1 MDSRPNYAYT
11 APVVFSRKHFGYVSR
26 VLLLTAACISVVIGI
41 GLVMA
46 GLRLGVWWL
55 IVAAVASLLCARR
68 RVVIAV
74 PAAVVVGLVLGAVC
88 GTHQANQLAHYPAYY
103 GQKVVVTGVVSEDP
117 TYDNQQKVMY
127 IEHVAV
133 NGNALPG
140 KVRVKSIAPVDPR
153 RGDKVEVK
161 GKLLDGFGN
170 YQAAIYFADLRV
182 TEVANSPID
191 ALRREFAARI
201 YSLLPDAQAGLGL
214 GFLVGLRSAL
224 PDTLDSELK
233 ILGLTHIVVASGY
246 NLTVLV
252 RLARRVFAKSSHY
265 QMTVASAGLVGCFV
279 LVTGFSPSMSR
290 AGLVAGLS
298 ILAWYYGRRMHPA
311 LLISLVAAGTGMVN
325 PLYVW
330 GDLGWWLSFLAFGG
344 VMLLA
349 PLLQRRIFGERE
361 PKLIGQVMLETVC
374 AQLTTLPLIIF
385 IFGNLAVLSVVSNLL
400 VVPLIPVAMLCTFVA
415 GAIGP
420 FFAYAAWPAIW
431 LLGFICQLVHLLAQ
445 VSWASIN
452 FKIGLPVFIGCN
464 AALVAVYALLLRKT
478 KHDYLGKS
486 VIE

>member
-1 MDSRPNYAYT
+1 M
-11 APVVFSRKHFGYVSR
+11 
-26 VLLLTAACISVVIGI
+26 LLTLACVSVVVGI
-41 GLVMA
+41 GLVAA
-46 GLRLGVWWL
+46 GLRLGLLWL
-55 IVAAVASLLCARR
+55 VVALAFGFLCMRR
-68 RVVIAV
+68 RAIIAV
-74 PAAVVVGLVLGAVC
+74 PAAALAGLLVGVIC
-88 GTHQANQLAHYPAYY
+88 GTHQANQLAGYATFYD
-103 GQKVVVTGVVSEDP
+103 QKVILTGTVSEDP
-117 TYDNQQKVMY
+117 TYDDQQKVMY

-161 GKLLDGFGN
+161 GKLFDGFGN
-170 YQAAIYFADLRV
+170 YQASIYFADLRV

-201 YSLLPDAQAGLGL
+201 YSLLPDSQAGLGL
-214 GFLVGLRSAL
+214 GFLVGLRSSL
-224 PDTLDSELK
+224 PDTLDAELK

-265 QMTVASAGLVGCFV
+265 QMTIASAGLVGCFV
-279 LVTGFSPSMSR
+279 LITGFSPSMTR
-290 AGLVAGLS
+290 AGIVSGLS

-330 GDLGWWLSFLAFGG
+330 SDLGWWLSFLAFGG

-361 PKLIGQVMLETVC
+361 PKLIGQVLLETVC

-385 IFGNLAVLSVVSNLL
+385 IFGNLAVLSVLANLL
-400 VVPLIPVAMLCTFVA
+400 VVPLIPVAMLFTFVA
-415 GAIGP
+415 GVIGP
-420 FFAYAAWPAIW
+420 FFAFAAWPAIW

-445 VSWASIN
+445 VSWANIQ
-452 FKIGLPVFIGCN
+452 FKIDLPVFVGCN
-464 AALVAVYALLLRKT
+464 LALAAVYVLLLRKT